1 MYPKKRRE
9 TEERDRKDGKKIKCA
24 EKVSIIL
31 ACDIRLAWLLK
42 KSKVFNKS

>member
-1 MYPKKRRE
+1 M
-9 TEERDRKDGKKIKCA
+9 DRWKKIKCA

-42 KSKVFNKS
+42 KSKVSKDIKKNQEDI